1 MNWYR
6 APGEGWTKVFN
17 YVVGIVH
24 TNYIEYASGQFHG
37 LWTAPAIQ
45 VMSSAMIRAYCHKVI
60 KLSDVL
66 QAYAPE
72 KEVIDNVHGVRED
85 FIREGKRR
93 SAFTTSSQNQTIPLD
108 EECEGQVYFIGK
120 ILWSKGFD
128 LMLELQE
135 FYYECTG
142 NYFALDIIGE
152 GPDLED
158 IKRAFHGRPKSA
170 TTGKKEQHASL
181 YDPFAVAKEVGL
193 ESSVNSAENLLEKIV
208 KLPHPK
214 TFYGLFRKKPIPARF
229 LGAMDHAALGSY
241 KVFVNPSFSEVLC
254 TTTFEALAMGKWALI
269 PIHES
274 NTFFYRFPNC
284 LGKSFSLDKMECL
297 YR

>member
-1 MNWYR
+1 M
-6 APGEGWTKVFN
+6 FN

-93 SAFTTSSQNQTIPLD
+93 SAFTTSSKNQTIPLD

-170 TTGKKEQHASL
+170 TTGKKEQHASMKS
-181 YDPFAVAKEVGL
+181 P
-193 ESSVNSAENLLEKIV
+193 SV

-241 KVFVNPSFSEVLC
+241 KVFVNPSISEVLC

-274 NTFFYRFPNC
+274 NTFFYKFPNC
-284 LGKSFSLDKMECL
+284 LGKSFSLDKIEYL